1 MSKLT
6 EEQKSKNKEAKKLRD
21 RDFNQRKKAFRS
33 EMDAAQSAIVN
44 GPPGLLVETTS
55 HAWEEALAAK
65 RAAVERI
72 NRQIAELQFAL
83 TQTEEPHN
91 ALIAPLGERRTEAIN
106 QKLQAERAA
115 RQEIEAR
122 YADVAN
128 CWSAAAWKDLKDY
141 LPLVEAC
148 RHHGDSEP
156 TNDLRSQQKILAQDA
171 FASFNFGDDL
181 TVVGADSW
189 DVDTFDGKDDW
200 TKVVYVVVKDE
211 GPDADSHKVSFHVAF
226 NSGTTTTDEAYA
238 YWCENGAEFG
248 EMPSIERP
256 GEKG

>member
-1 MSKLT
+1 MSRLT
-6 EEQKSKNKEAKKLRD
+6 EEQKAQNKEAKKLRD

-33 EMDAAQSAIVN
+33 EMDAAQSAIAN
-44 GPPGLLVETTS
+44 GPHGLLVQSTVN
-55 HAWEEALAAK
+55 AWEAALAAK

-72 NRQIAELQFAL
+72 KEQIAELQLAL
-83 TQTEEPHN
+83 TQTEEQHN
-91 ALIAPLGERRTEAIN
+91 AVIAPLGEKRTEAIN
-106 QKLQAERAA
+106 QKIQAERVA
-115 RQEIEAR
+115 REEIKAR

-148 RHHGDSEP
+148 NNQSESELSG
-156 TNDLRSQQKILAQDA
+156 DLRSEQKILAQDA
-171 FASFNFGDDL
+171 FASFNFGEDL
-181 TVVGADSW
+181 TVVGSDSW

-200 TKVVYVVVKDE
+200 TKVVYVSVKDE

-226 NSGTTTTDEAYA
+226 NSGTTTINEAYA

-248 EMPSIERP
+248 EMPSSDRQR
-256 GEKG
+256 EKG